1 MKKISKHHLTITHAR
16 YRIKIYPVTEVSE
29 SLQES
34 FFNEIKFSRK
44 NIGSMNKLKVLIHQL
59 LMIFPNRSERKI
71 ITNRKNLDNPNTNR
85 HAKILEQN

>member
-1 MKKISKHHLTITHAR
+1 MKKFSKHHLTITHAR
-16 YRIKIYPVTEVSE
+16 YHIKSYPVTKVSE

-34 FFNEIKFSRK
+34 FFKESKFSRK
-44 NIGSMNKLKVLIHQL
+44 NIGSMNKSKVLIHQL
-59 LMIFPNRSERKI
+59 LMIFPNCSERKI